1 MQDGAE
7 IAKAV
12 ETWLAQFERA
22 LTTSDTAL
30 LSRLFVRD
38 SYWRDVLAFDWRIR
52 TITGAD
58 NVQREL
64 LETAARSRPAAF
76 EIAADRT
83 PPRRVTRAGAETIEA
98 IFKFETAKGRGS
110 GVVRLIPQSGNAR
123 LTRPGR
129 CSPHSTRSRVT
140 KKSPGVSATTARPIR
155 AISADRIGSTCG
167 KRLPR
172 TGSRSGRSG
181 YRWRTG
187 RTVGCGLSRTIAG
200 STR

>member
-83 PPRRVTRAGAETIEA
+83 PPRRVTRAGAEIIEA

-110 GVVRLIPQSGNAR
+110 GVVRLDSQSGNALNKAWTL
-123 LTRPGR
+123 LTALDEIKGHEEKPGR
-129 CSPHSTRSRVT
+129 FRHDGKAYSRDFRGPNWLDVRQ
-140 KKSPGVSATTARPIR
+140 ATTAYR
-155 AISADRIGSTCG
+155 DR
-167 KRLPR
+167 
-172 TGSRSGRSG
+172 
-181 YRWRTG
+181 
-187 RTVGCGLSRTIAG
+187 
-200 STR
+200 